1 LLHQWLDIIWKTNQE
16 EVSFALDIQKK
27 FSDLFIQGANTSTII
42 DEFSRIIETPI
53 ILLNPFKEMKA
64 TSKFFRNSNT
74 NTNQYISQIVDNIS
88 NSNNK
93 EEMFIITDPSG
104 DQINILVKKIFV
116 YNYYPHYLVV
126 FNYEQTPFPTSTF
139 AVEQAGLIL
148 SFILFKN
155 QKVLESR
162 LTFEADFFNEVL
174 DAKGTSQITFQNNV
188 ELTKNLGY
196 IQSNFYQVI
205 SVIEKTA
212 LTTKTPSKKQKEKIN
227 LINLWLRKHI
237 DKYFEDAVVIYIQ
250 SSNKSF
256 FILQSNPDH
265 LEKSLT
271 QLQSDFKQ
279 SLPFDLIFSI
289 GNAYMDIENINQSYT
304 QAQLTLEDLTMHNY
318 QMVNYY
324 HNNSLHHLFKEL
336 DSEQSHYF
344 CLHVLKD
351 LAFPTSSNLID
362 LRKTLK
368 IYLDSQCEI
377 TKTADALF
385 VHRNTVTYRIKRCEE
400 LLDTKID
407 SPENSLNIRLALS
420 LSES

>member
-1 LLHQWLDIIWKTNQE
+1 
-16 EVSFALDIQKK
+16 
-27 FSDLFIQGANTSTII
+27 
-42 DEFSRIIETPI
+42 
-53 ILLNPFKEMKA
+53 M
-64 TSKFFRNSNT
+64 
-74 NTNQYISQIVDNIS
+74 
-88 NSNNK
+88 
-93 EEMFIITDPSG
+93 
-104 DQINILVKKIFV
+104 
-116 YNYYPHYLVV
+116 
-126 FNYEQTPFPTSTF
+126 
-139 AVEQAGLIL
+139 IL

-289 GNAYMDIENINQSYT
+289 GNATWI
-304 QAQLTLEDLTMHNY
+304 
-318 QMVNYY
+318 
-324 HNNSLHHLFKEL
+324 
-336 DSEQSHYF
+336 
-344 CLHVLKD
+344 
-351 LAFPTSSNLID
+351 
-362 LRKTLK
+362 LK
-368 IYLDSQCEI
+368 ILI
-377 TKTADALF
+377 NLTRK
-385 VHRNTVTYRIKRCEE
+385 
-400 LLDTKID
+400 
-407 SPENSLNIRLALS
+407 LN
-420 LSES
+420 